1 MIELDEKPKKR
12 HDIVLHELGDEGML
26 YDPVHEKVH
35 QLNHTGYVIWKLCD
49 GTHTL
54 TAMME
59 KMHSLFPQ
67 TSESTMQND
76 IELTIKVFRQN
87 NLLVI

>member
-12 HDIVLHELGDEGML
+12 HDIVSQELGDEGML

-67 TSESTMQND
+67 TSEPTMQND
-76 IELTIKVFRQN
+76 IELAIEVFRQN

>member
-1 MIELDEKPKKR
+1 MTELDEKPKKR
-12 HDIVLHELGDEGML
+12 DDIVLQELGDEGML

-67 TSESTMQND
+67 TSESTIQED
-76 IELTIKVFRQN
+76 IELAVKDFRQKK
-87 NLLVI
+87 LLLI